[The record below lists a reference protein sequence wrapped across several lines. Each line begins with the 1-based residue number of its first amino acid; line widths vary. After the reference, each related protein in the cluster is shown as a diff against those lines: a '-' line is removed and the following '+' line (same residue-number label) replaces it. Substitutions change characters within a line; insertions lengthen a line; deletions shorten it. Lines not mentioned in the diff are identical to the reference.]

1 MLAVLLLTPVLVGV
15 SMLGVSVAQ
24 PKYSAWLKLVT
35 DSWDGVAVTDPDPID
50 PPVLPNRPGFADR
63 YNVTNACVEVYRL
76 KSFGGYDFAGTFYP
90 DGTGFVRIE
99 WPSEWQNV
107 TVIVKAKSYQ
117 GQCIGTDGN
126 PYSGIIIYWL
136 TVNPT
141 DSFRNQFGVGAGN
154 VTVGDDGIEVNH
166 AGDFDWDIDAPFG
179 SGPVDI
185 VQYDSGPVTFKIN
198 HEDARN
204 AWVARAAYIFKVF
217 HEHTWYSVNDVL
229 TYAIITIYD
238 VDHTAASSPHSLLQ
252 AAITG
257 SDGQSRY
264 TREIY
269 PASQGVGSGRFA
281 DNKLVPIPL
290 QVINLGAKRPFE
302 GGIGAPDTNLPV
314 DAPHLNV
321 TKRVWWETVLVN
333 QTFYVGNEY
342 NGTGDYDDNVV
353 AGKYVP
359 LFGAFAADPTLSPT
373 VTQGGITGVPAGPMS
388 LALNHTVYGG
398 VLGWQGLE
406 ETIVGVANLDNN
418 TVFYARFCVQD
429 ADLSIQHPEVGDKMV
444 GAEVTINFKT
454 ATDRPYYLSHNILT
468 TDSSGCTATPH
479 KWPGY
484 LDEFSKFARFPNGTN
499 WGLRGSLNVS
509 KHFNPADDASP
520 AWRPGGYFER
530 SWGGDWR
537 GPYNNAGKNWSA
549 LIPEITY
556 MKTRQLTDD
565 PNYDGFDVQVKWK
578 GGSRNSYGGESV
590 LVDSVRVK
598 NPYAIA
604 ALYSYT
610 AEDIFGGW
618 VFPYTELANNKFWLK
633 IHKAASVSI
642 DGDTIDDP
650 IPTLLEIM
658 GPFSL
663 ALTNFDSTTGT
674 FDVTI
679 TANGPLVVN
688 NATDPA
694 KVVDWTLTS
703 GDDIV
708 IEDALVSFK
717 KHDIFPEDGLLVFF
731 DGAQGQADFGADG
744 TNDYTTVFLAS
755 FYGGPMEVEFWPGP
769 PGEGTIRVLI
779 SGHDIGYDFVP
790 FGPSVGDGF
799 TGAILLKGPPLQGDI
814 FFGLV
819 ELEELFISGTA
830 PPEDGDNL
838 IVDGTPYTSN
848 TLTLNGG
855 ILSVGPIVKAMITG
869 ADFDVSHGMEL
880 ASVFEDMTL
889 SGKANETTTIFGDD
903 ETITVGGEQSFS
915 ISLTGYPTIDITS
928 FVVPLPDLSA
938 DNEDLDNRLFGG
950 YDDFALTGTGIV
962 YITAWVHDIAYKIVD
977 NMGNVLP
984 AANTDV
990 TLTRGNGPA
999 ITRSHG
1005 SNPDQFQS
1013 NLAWSYSQWA
1023 GADTGYAIFYQLPGD
1038 QAYGLTVSFDGQVV
1052 HEEQFQI
1059 EKLTETVIDTIVVNV
1074 VKLKIVIVDCNG
1086 ETLDSPYFRY
1096 IDVRGVLRT
1105 DRADQHG
1112 ARDFGMIAGG
1122 GEIKIL
1128 GVWWKGVWVPFVKAT
1143 LGTEELTLNPDG
1155 SLTITL
1161 DRNYDVPVKLYANIL
1176 DITFTTWDLNKENR
1190 IPRLN
1195 VTLTWVGEH
1204 PLTGRKLWFLET
1216 LDPTGDTNTDP
1227 FNTTKRVD
1235 QFLQYTVEYKQSE
1248 PDISGQLKS
1257 YGTVEYTF
1265 YQMPPTYYNITVTTV
1280 TDPDYDPETEQTPGN
1295 SKWPGRTDAPVPYE
1309 IKIKYTSTSSP
1320 PVELTE
1326 PADYVNDR
1334 VVLRIISTLN
1344 PDSAKYGTPVTD
1356 TWPFSGA
1363 KTLLNPDG
1371 VGDFT
1376 GVTACNVSRDLL
1388 TWAQTFYKRIV
1399 DGDGQRRIGD
1409 ATYDIINDN
1418 NVRMEFYN
1426 PVTGL
1431 FEPSHESFWTEDT
1444 VDTTWLKAHSQF
1456 SSVIWWNGSY
1466 RAENL
1471 FLPTNMSL
1479 TVNKFWNNSVDVTEV
1494 YAKHNFTVQPS
1505 LAHFRVM
1512 HPWYVANWT
1521 EINATVSPYGT
1532 AIVFE
1537 KETLLLPAP
1546 VTFVKPQA
1554 IDKGGSPLEGA
1565 LVESWILDLDTSS
1578 SVRIDASDM
1587 GSELL
1592 TDGVLL
1598 SWAWEKKMVADP
1610 DEPQKFNLVRWDRV
1624 MLTFSGAAAPEGE
1637 EVDYDEGDDFDDLGL
1652 SVDDT
1657 IHFLTPAVIQVDY
1670 GEYLSLMFHTSGII
1684 TVIGELENFGYTLQV
1699 KPGDVI
1705 TFYGGDE
1712 DGIDIGF
1719 PPSMVVTIIGYSDP
1733 DFIWFENVGTL
1744 ELLGALPEVTPTT
1757 IFVQVPPYPAKLYL
1771 RDVLGD
1777 LDVVVTAR
1785 SVTALVDDLDTPDGQ
1800 LRYGQW
1806 KTQANGLIKSFTI
1819 PDYQGLLMLPTSG
1832 WLADA
1837 YADVPE
1843 VEEFHYQFNVVWKSA
1858 VVYSDNYVLDKR
1870 ERVFGASEVYDVTF
1884 MFTLSNSTATAD
1896 AVRNLNLWIYYPN
1909 VTTWHDHDGKLWYTV
1924 PDKPQDYE
1932 ACEDSAFPC
1941 KLRVTLIS
1949 SADPDGVVQFSKIP
1963 GPRFMNTTWKYVFS
1977 ANHSAIT
1984 WLDDLVATQF
1994 VLNNETFGDGPLK
2007 VVTTRTITV
2016 PIMLNAAHQLYFL
2029 VLGWRDEQGIAT
2041 AYPLEG
2047 FNVRYEIRR
2056 RDAGLTVASGT
2067 AVSGANGVGEV
2078 RSDPTDPRKVLW
2090 AGLTVRYR
2098 VEPPSW
2104 LINVNDAKW
2113 KDLLGARNVQV
2124 VEYGGYAPDPRP
2136 SIGAYYPD
2144 EVPTHWAIREIDT
2157 RLIGGWCFGL
2167 CTAFIDGRQQSKP
2180 FVINVDYTIVTVRA
2194 LDFNGRPLRGAFVE
2208 IVERASGRIAGW
2220 SYTFGSTWTRQPIDL
2235 QTLYSFHRVA
2245 LLPARTVGGDGYTE
2259 FMPVAVGPWN
2269 YDANNDDRVDASGY
2283 RGDDPRTPSA
2293 EGTAL
2298 QYIVRVYWAATDAN
2312 PDNANGDLR
2321 AIWPFI
2327 DPQKPFTTTEAGQS
2341 VRKYHVKVYDSDFD
2355 ETDER
2360 AKTLVVPID
2369 AMIEI
2374 RKPSEL
2380 ISKYDGK
2387 HRDVTTAVFDLK
2399 VLLNYEGKTLPKDL
2413 KTKIEVWVFKKTGAV
2428 SELALRFRGGPTIDT
2443 VTVNKLPRGVYEVRV
2458 VLVPTGDVIF
2468 TRTFDISTVNVG
2480 TVQAEASLPFTDLS
2494 FEVTD
2499 LRGRPLPISDTQVT
2513 VEPRELFEVVKV
2525 AGNVVTIVAL
2535 REGAPVTVT
2544 VRYSSP
2550 VYGTSA
2556 DASITDSAAG
2566 FKTRL
2571 LGGRTLQLPV
2581 DDVTVTVVDRQGR
2594 PIGGAVVKLGQA
2606 PAKSTGGDGRAV
2618 FERVPLESAGR
2629 GITYPLSV
2637 TISGVEVTPAD
2648 ARSVEL
2654 STARTSITV
2663 LGELFSLPVRVIGQL
2678 GQGLEGANV
2687 RVVKGAVTVAS
2698 SSTDSGGFAQFDRL
2712 VLDTYTVVANYKG
2725 YSQEVSVSSA
2735 DLQAGRVVEITL
2747 PVYTELL
2754 GIPMPLSTLLA
2765 LIIGLILLVVVLA
2778 IIVSEY
2784 RWWRGRRL
2792 GVYPPAPPKAP
2803 K

>member
-1 MLAVLLLTPVLVGV
+1 M
-15 SMLGVSVAQ
+15 
-24 PKYSAWLKLVT
+24 
-35 DSWDGVAVTDPDPID
+35 
-50 PPVLPNRPGFADR
+50 FA
-63 YNVTNACVEVYRL
+63 
-76 KSFGGYDFAGTFYP
+76 S
-90 DGTGFVRIE
+90 
-99 WPSEWQNV
+99 
-107 TVIVKAKSYQ
+107 
-117 GQCIGTDGN
+117 
-126 PYSGIIIYWL
+126 
-136 TVNPT
+136 
-141 DSFRNQFGVGAGN
+141 
-154 VTVGDDGIEVNH
+154 
-166 AGDFDWDIDAPFG
+166 
-179 SGPVDI
+179 
-185 VQYDSGPVTFKIN
+185 
-198 HEDARN
+198 
-204 AWVARAAYIFKVF
+204 
-217 HEHTWYSVNDVL
+217 
-229 TYAIITIYD
+229 
-238 VDHTAASSPHSLLQ
+238 
-252 AAITG
+252 
-257 SDGQSRY
+257 
-264 TREIY
+264 
-269 PASQGVGSGRFA
+269 
-281 DNKLVPIPL
+281 
-290 QVINLGAKRPFE
+290 
-302 GGIGAPDTNLPV
+302 
-314 DAPHLNV
+314 
-321 TKRVWWETVLVN
+321 
-333 QTFYVGNEY
+333 
-342 NGTGDYDDNVV
+342 
-353 AGKYVP
+353 
-359 LFGAFAADPTLSPT
+359 
-373 VTQGGITGVPAGPMS
+373 
-388 LALNHTVYGG
+388 
-398 VLGWQGLE
+398 LE
-406 ETIVGVANLDNN
+406 EEEEL
-418 TVFYARFCVQD
+418 
-429 ADLSIQHPEVGDKMV
+429 
-444 GAEVTINFKT
+444 
-454 ATDRPYYLSHNILT
+454 
-468 TDSSGCTATPH
+468 
-479 KWPGY
+479 
-484 LDEFSKFARFPNGTN
+484 
-499 WGLRGSLNVS
+499 
-509 KHFNPADDASP
+509 
-520 AWRPGGYFER
+520 
-530 SWGGDWR
+530 
-537 GPYNNAGKNWSA
+537 
-549 LIPEITY
+549 EI
-556 MKTRQLTDD
+556 
-565 PNYDGFDVQVKWK
+565 
-578 GGSRNSYGGESV
+578 S
-590 LVDSVRVK
+590 
-598 NPYAIA
+598 
-604 ALYSYT
+604 
-610 AEDIFGGW
+610 
-618 VFPYTELANNKFWLK
+618 
-633 IHKAASVSI
+633 
-642 DGDTIDDP
+642 GDT
-650 IPTLLEIM
+650 
-658 GPFSL
+658 
-663 ALTNFDSTTGT
+663 
-674 FDVTI
+674 
-679 TANGPLVVN
+679 
-688 NATDPA
+688 
-694 KVVDWTLTS
+694 
-703 GDDIV
+703 
-708 IEDALVSFK
+708 
-717 KHDIFPEDGLLVFF
+717 PEDY
-731 DGAQGQADFGADG
+731 
-744 TNDYTTVFLAS
+744 NLAI
-755 FYGGPMEVEFWPGP
+755 
-769 PGEGTIRVLI
+769 GET
-779 SGHDIGYDFVP
+779 
-790 FGPSVGDGF
+790 
-799 TGAILLKGPPLQGDI
+799 
-814 FFGLV
+814 
-819 ELEELFISGTA
+819 E
-830 PPEDGDNL
+830 
-838 IVDGTPYTSN
+838 YTSDS
-848 TLTLNGG
+848 LTLNGG
-855 ILSVGPIVKAMITG
+855 ILSVGPIVKAKLDNAFFAFG
-869 ADFDVSHGMEL
+869 HEL
-880 ASVFEDMTL
+880 ALSSLFEDMTL
-889 SGKANETTTIFGDD
+889 GGTAIDTTIFGDN

-977 NMGNVLP
+977 NMGNTLP
-984 AANTDV
+984 SSNIAV
-990 TLTRGNGPA
+990 TLIRPNGNPV
-999 ITRSHG
+999 TRS
-1005 SNPDQFQS
+1005 DQINWDQLQG

-1038 QAYGLTVSFDGQVV
+1038 QAYGLTVSYDGQVV

-1096 IDVRGVLRT
+1096 IDVRGITRT
-1105 DRADQHG
+1105 VRADQHG

-1122 GEIKIL
+1122 GEMKVL

-1143 LGTEELTLNPDG
+1143 LGAEELTLNPDG

-1176 DITFTTWDLNKENR
+1176 DITFTTWDLNKDNK

-1248 PDISGQLKS
+1248 PDISGQLKT

-1265 YQMPPTYYNITVTTV
+1265 YQMPPTHYNITVTTV

-1295 SKWPGRTDAPVPYE
+1295 SKWPGRNVPVPYE

-1326 PADYVNDR
+1326 PAEYVNDR

-1363 KTLLNPDG
+1363 KALLNPEG

-1376 GVTACNVSRDLL
+1376 GVTACKVSRDLL

-1471 FLPTNMSL
+1471 NLPTNMSL
-1479 TVNKFWNNSVDVTEV
+1479 TVNKFWNNSVEVTKV

-1505 LAHFRVM
+1505 LAHFRAM

-1521 EINATVSPYGT
+1521 DINATVSPYGT

-1537 KETLLLPAP
+1537 KGTLLLPAP

-1565 LVESWILDLDTSS
+1565 LVEAWILDLDTTS
-1578 SVRIDASDM
+1578 SVRIDTADS
-1587 GSELL
+1587 GSGYLGGLL
-1592 TDGVLL
+1592 FVDWEWVL
-1598 SWAWEKKMVADP
+1598 KRVADP
-1610 DEPQKFNLVRWDRV
+1610 DQPQRFKTVRWDRV
-1624 MLTFSGAAAPEGE
+1624 YLTFSTVEFGDGDREILRASGVILNFTSPRETRISISPQREIRIHLVAATVGAVTFTV
-1637 EVDYDEGDDFDDLGL
+1637 EVLDNGDLVGSATKDV
-1652 SVDDT
+1652 SV
-1657 IHFLTPAVIQVDY
+1657 PA
-1670 GEYLSLMFHTSGII
+1670 GG
-1684 TVIGELENFGYTLQV
+1684 VIGVNSYTLQFSNV
-1699 KPGDVI
+1699 VSQPPQGVSFDVVIRGPTDGDISGQVRI
-1705 TFYGGDE
+1705 
-1712 DGIDIGF
+1712 
-1719 PPSMVVTIIGYSDP
+1719 
-1733 DFIWFENVGTL
+1733 L
-1744 ELLGALPEVTPTT
+1744 
-1757 IFVQVPPYPAKLYL
+1757 VQVPPYPAKLYL
-1771 RDVLGD
+1771 RDVVGGW
-1777 LDVVVTAR
+1777 DVVVTAR
-1785 SVTALVDDLDTPDGQ
+1785 DVTLLVHDADDTPDGQ

-1819 PDYQGLLMLPTSG
+1819 PGYEGLLMLPTSG

-1837 YADVPE
+1837 YADDPE
-1843 VEEFHYQFNVVWKSA
+1843 DEEFHYQFNVVWKSA
-1858 VVYSDNYVLDKR
+1858 VVYSDNYVLDKKPV
-1870 ERVFGASEVYDVTF
+1870 EFGASEVYDVTF
-1884 MFTLSNSTATAD
+1884 MFTLSNSTAAAD

-1909 VTTWHDHDGKLWYTV
+1909 VTTWWDEDLWNTV

-1941 KLRVTLIS
+1941 EKRVTLIS

-2113 KDLLGARNVQV
+2113 KELLDARNVQV

-2157 RLIGGWCFGL
+2157 RFIGDWCFGL

-2259 FMPVAVGPWN
+2259 FIPVAVGPWN
-2269 YDANNDDRVDASGY
+2269 YDANNDDRVDVSGY

-2298 QYIVRVYWAATDAN
+2298 QYIVRVYWAATDPS

-2380 ISKYDGK
+2380 IYKYDGK

-2399 VLLNYEGKTLPKDL
+2399 LLLNYEGKTLPDEIKNRL
-2413 KTKIEVWVFKKTGAV
+2413 EVWVLKRTGAV
-2428 SELALRFRGGPTIDT
+2428 SELALRFRGGAAIDT

-2458 VLVPTGDVIF
+2458 IYVPTGATIF
-2468 TRTFDISTVNVG
+2468 TRTLDISQVNVG

-2499 LRGRPLPISDTQVT
+2499 LKGRPLPIAEAQVT
-2513 VEPRELFEVVKV
+2513 VEPRELFSRVSV
-2525 AGNVVTIVAL
+2525 AGNVVTIVSL
-2535 REGAPVTVT
+2535 YTGAPVTVS
-2544 VRYSSP
+2544 VGYSSP

-2556 DASITDSAAG
+2556 DTRITDSAEG
-2566 FKTRL
+2566 FRTRL

-2594 PIGGAVVKLGQA
+2594 PMGGAVVKLGQA
-2606 PAKSTGGDGRAV
+2606 PSKSTGGDGRAV

-2629 GITYPLSV
+2629 GITYSLSV
-2637 TISGVEVTPAD
+2637 TVTGVEVTPAD

-2663 LGELFSLPVRVIGQL
+2663 IGELFSLSVRVIGQL
-2678 GQGLEGANV
+2678 GQGLQGASV
-2687 RVVKGAVTVAS
+2687 SVVKGAVTVAS
-2698 SSTDSGGFAQFDRL
+2698 ASADQGGFAQFDRL

-2725 YSQEVSVSSA
+2725 YSQEVTVSSA

-2747 PVYTELL
+2747 PIYTELL

>member
-1 MLAVLLLTPVLVGV
+1 MEASGAAFMRAAPIALYETGVDAEIVVDRVIVEGVFTLFCEPVGEFFAGCSLTVDFDGQTTELGAPFSGTLVINDFTIFGV
-15 SMLGVSVAQ
+15 
-24 PKYSAWLKLVT
+24 
-35 DSWDGVAVTDPDPID
+35 
-50 PPVLPNRPGFADR
+50 
-63 YNVTNACVEVYRL
+63 
-76 KSFGGYDFAGTFYP
+76 FGGSMFA
-90 DGTGFVRIE
+90 
-99 WPSEWQNV
+99 S
-107 TVIVKAKSYQ
+107 
-117 GQCIGTDGN
+117 
-126 PYSGIIIYWL
+126 
-136 TVNPT
+136 
-141 DSFRNQFGVGAGN
+141 
-154 VTVGDDGIEVNH
+154 
-166 AGDFDWDIDAPFG
+166 
-179 SGPVDI
+179 
-185 VQYDSGPVTFKIN
+185 
-198 HEDARN
+198 
-204 AWVARAAYIFKVF
+204 
-217 HEHTWYSVNDVL
+217 
-229 TYAIITIYD
+229 
-238 VDHTAASSPHSLLQ
+238 
-252 AAITG
+252 
-257 SDGQSRY
+257 
-264 TREIY
+264 
-269 PASQGVGSGRFA
+269 
-281 DNKLVPIPL
+281 
-290 QVINLGAKRPFE
+290 
-302 GGIGAPDTNLPV
+302 
-314 DAPHLNV
+314 
-321 TKRVWWETVLVN
+321 
-333 QTFYVGNEY
+333 
-342 NGTGDYDDNVV
+342 
-353 AGKYVP
+353 
-359 LFGAFAADPTLSPT
+359 
-373 VTQGGITGVPAGPMS
+373 
-388 LALNHTVYGG
+388 
-398 VLGWQGLE
+398 LE
-406 ETIVGVANLDNN
+406 EEEEL
-418 TVFYARFCVQD
+418 
-429 ADLSIQHPEVGDKMV
+429 
-444 GAEVTINFKT
+444 
-454 ATDRPYYLSHNILT
+454 
-468 TDSSGCTATPH
+468 
-479 KWPGY
+479 
-484 LDEFSKFARFPNGTN
+484 
-499 WGLRGSLNVS
+499 
-509 KHFNPADDASP
+509 
-520 AWRPGGYFER
+520 
-530 SWGGDWR
+530 
-537 GPYNNAGKNWSA
+537 
-549 LIPEITY
+549 EI
-556 MKTRQLTDD
+556 
-565 PNYDGFDVQVKWK
+565 
-578 GGSRNSYGGESV
+578 S
-590 LVDSVRVK
+590 
-598 NPYAIA
+598 
-604 ALYSYT
+604 
-610 AEDIFGGW
+610 
-618 VFPYTELANNKFWLK
+618 
-633 IHKAASVSI
+633 
-642 DGDTIDDP
+642 GDT
-650 IPTLLEIM
+650 
-658 GPFSL
+658 
-663 ALTNFDSTTGT
+663 
-674 FDVTI
+674 
-679 TANGPLVVN
+679 
-688 NATDPA
+688 
-694 KVVDWTLTS
+694 
-703 GDDIV
+703 
-708 IEDALVSFK
+708 
-717 KHDIFPEDGLLVFF
+717 PEDY
-731 DGAQGQADFGADG
+731 
-744 TNDYTTVFLAS
+744 NLAI
-755 FYGGPMEVEFWPGP
+755 
-769 PGEGTIRVLI
+769 GET
-779 SGHDIGYDFVP
+779 
-790 FGPSVGDGF
+790 
-799 TGAILLKGPPLQGDI
+799 
-814 FFGLV
+814 
-819 ELEELFISGTA
+819 E
-830 PPEDGDNL
+830 
-838 IVDGTPYTSN
+838 YTSDS
-848 TLTLNGG
+848 LTLNGG
-855 ILSVGPIVKAMITG
+855 ILSVGPIVKAKLDAAYFAFG
-869 ADFDVSHGMEL
+869 HEL
-880 ASVFEDMTL
+880 ALSSLFEDMTL
-889 SGKANETTTIFGDD
+889 GGTGIDTWVID
-903 ETITVGGEQSFS
+903 ETLTERWLDGETDFS
-915 ISLTGYPTIDITS
+915 ISLTDYPTIDITS

-977 NMGNVLP
+977 NMGNTLP
-984 AANTDV
+984 SSNIAV
-990 TLTRGNGPA
+990 TLIRPNGNPV
-999 ITRSHG
+999 TRSDQT
-1005 SNPDQFQS
+1005 NWDQFQG

-1038 QAYGLTVSFDGQVV
+1038 QAYGLTVSYDGQVV

-1096 IDVRGVLRT
+1096 IDVRGITRI

-1122 GEIKIL
+1122 GEMKVL

-1143 LGTEELTLNPDG
+1143 LGAEELTLNPDG

-1176 DITFTTWDLNKENR
+1176 DITFTTWDLNKDNK

-1248 PDISGQLKS
+1248 PDISGQLKT

-1295 SKWPGRTDAPVPYE
+1295 SKWPGRNVPVPYE

-1326 PADYVNDR
+1326 PAEYVNDR

-1363 KTLLNPDG
+1363 KALLNPDG

-1376 GVTACNVSRDLL
+1376 GVTACKVSRDLL

-1418 NVRMEFYN
+1418 NIRMEFYN

-1471 FLPTNMSL
+1471 NLPTNMSL
-1479 TVNKFWNNSVDVTEV
+1479 TVDKFWNNSVEVTKV

-1565 LVESWILDLDTSS
+1565 LVEAWILDLDTTS
-1578 SVRIDASDM
+1578 SVRIDTADS
-1587 GSELL
+1587 GSEWL
-1592 TDGVLL
+1592 TSDVILDWSWVL
-1598 SWAWEKKMVADP
+1598 KQVADP
-1610 DEPQKFNLVRWDRV
+1610 DQPQRFKTVRWDRV
-1624 MLTFSGAAAPEGE
+1624 YLTFTTTEALPSEGVDIAATGVILNFTAPRETRISIPDHPELEIVIHLVGATAPNSATFTVELKRNGDLIDSETETITNSGPIAVSGAGAA
-1637 EVDYDEGDDFDDLGL
+1637 
-1652 SVDDT
+1652 
-1657 IHFLTPAVIQVDY
+1657 LT
-1670 GEYLSLMFHTSGII
+1670 
-1684 TVIGELENFGYTLQV
+1684 
-1699 KPGDVI
+1699 
-1705 TFYGGDE
+1705 
-1712 DGIDIGF
+1712 
-1719 PPSMVVTIIGYSDP
+1719 VTISNLLSQPPQGVRFDVSI
-1733 DFIWFENVGTL
+1733 EGTV
-1744 ELLGALPEVTPTT
+1744 PSTT
-1757 IFVQVPPYPAKLYL
+1757 FTRSKTILVQVPPYPAKLYL
-1771 RDVLGD
+1771 RNILDG

-1785 SVTALVDDLDTPDGQ
+1785 DVTALVDQTDTPNGQ

-1837 YADVPE
+1837 YADDTTS
-1843 VEEFHYQFNVVWKSA
+1843 EEFHYQFNVVWKSA

-1870 ERVFGASEVYDVTF
+1870 ERIFGASEVYDVTF
-1884 MFTLSNSTATAD
+1884 MFTLSNSTAAAD

-1909 VTTWHDHDGKLWYTV
+1909 VTTWWDEDLWNTV

-1941 KLRVTLIS
+1941 EKRVTLIS

-2157 RLIGGWCFGL
+2157 KFIGGWCFGL

-2399 VLLNYEGKTLPKDL
+2399 LLLNYEGKTLPEDL

-2499 LRGRPLPISDTQVT
+2499 LRGRPLPISEAQVT
-2513 VEPRELFEVVKV
+2513 VEPRELFSRVSV